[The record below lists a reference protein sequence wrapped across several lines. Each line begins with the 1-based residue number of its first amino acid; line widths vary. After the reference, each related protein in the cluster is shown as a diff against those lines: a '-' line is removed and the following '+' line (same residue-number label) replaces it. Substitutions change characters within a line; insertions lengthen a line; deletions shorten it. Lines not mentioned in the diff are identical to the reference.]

1 MPFLRQV
8 GLSSLKIIPCLGD
21 ILLGGFYTLAAGL
34 IQPVGNFVNAVS
46 VPVKVRS
53 AAYSSGGFRRKNGV
67 LRLVFGADIG
77 IFHALGG
84 YRRFVDRLYR
94 SLDNISS

>member
-1 MPFLRQV
+1 M
-8 GLSSLKIIPCLGD
+8 
-21 ILLGGFYTLAAGL
+21 
-34 IQPVGNFVNAVS
+34 GNFVNCRFRPGQSAVGG
-46 VPVKVRS
+46 VFFGR
-53 AAYSSGGFRRKNGV
+53 GFRRKNGV

-94 SLDNISS
+94 SLDNISRLDVRHGFTSVLRR